1 MRTRKP
7 YVAAFAVAVLSYAAS
22 AQAQSPYGIGRSAT
36 PAEIA
41 GWNIDVD
48 RYGNNLPPGSGSVS
62 HGREVFDQQCAAC
75 HGAKGGGGLGDQLV
89 GGQGTLATPKPVR
102 TVGSYWPYA
111 PTLFDYIR
119 RAMPQNAPQ
128 SLSNDDV
135 YAVSAYILNMNGLVP
150 ADATLDAR
158 TLSAI
163 KMPNRGM
170 FVGDPRP
177 DVKNPA
183 CMSGCE
189 ETSGLAQM
197 PKR

>member
-1 MRTRKP
+1 MPMRELRI
-7 YVAAFAVAVLSYAAS
+7 AAFAVFALACTAP
-22 AQAQSPYGIGRSAT
+22 AQAQSPYGIGRAAT

-48 RYGNNLPPGSGSVS
+48 RDGNNLPPGSGTVR

-75 HGAKGGGGLGDQLV
+75 HGAKGEGGMGDQLV

-128 SLSNDDV
+128 SLNNDDV
-135 YAVSAYILNMNGLVP
+135 YAVSAYILHLNGLLPV
-150 ADATLDAR
+150 DATLDAKSLA
-158 TLSAI
+158 TV
-163 KMPNRGM
+163 KMPNRNM
-170 FVGDPRP
+170 FIEDTRP
-177 DVKNPA
+177 DVKNRA
-183 CMSGCE
+183 CMSGC
-189 ETSGLAQM
+189 
-197 PKR
+197 

>member
-1 MRTRKP
+1 MRTREI
-7 YVAAFAVAVLSYAAS
+7 YVVVLVVLVLAS
-22 AQAQSPYGIGRSAT
+22 ATTTWAQSPYGIGRAAT

-48 RYGNNLPPGSGSVS
+48 RYGNNLPLGSGSVS
-62 HGREVFDQQCAAC
+62 HGHEVFDQQCAAC
-75 HGAKGGGGLGDQLV
+75 HGAKGEGGVGDRLV
-89 GGQGTLATPKPVR
+89 GGQGTLATPRPVR

-128 SLSNDDV
+128 SLSNEDV
-135 YAVSAYILNMNGLVP
+135 YAVSAYILNLNGLLP
-150 ADATLDAR
+150 ADATLDAK
-158 TLSAI
+158 TLSTI
-163 KMPNRGM
+163 QMPNRAM

-183 CMSGCE
+183 CMSGC
-189 ETSGLAQM
+189 
-197 PKR
+197 

>member
-1 MRTRKP
+1 MPMRELRI
-7 YVAAFAVAVLSYAAS
+7 AAFVGFVLACVTS
-22 AQAQSPYGIGRSAT
+22 AQAQSPYGIGRAAT

-41 GWNIDVD
+41 GWNIDID
-48 RYGNNLPPGSGSVS
+48 RYGNNLPPGSGSVN

-75 HGAKGGGGLGDQLV
+75 HGEKGEGGVGEQLV
-89 GGQGTLATPKPVR
+89 GGQGTLATAKPVR

-128 SLSNDDV
+128 SLSNEDV
-135 YAVSAYILNMNGLVP
+135 YAVSAYILHLNGLLT
-150 ADATLDAR
+150 ADATMDAR

-163 KMPNRGM
+163 KMPNRTM

-183 CMSGCE
+183 CTTGC
-189 ETSGLAQM
+189 
-197 PKR
+197 

>member
-1 MRTRKP
+1 MRTRELCI
-7 YVAAFAVAVLSYAAS
+7 AAIAVIALACAAR
-22 AQAQSPYGIGRSAT
+22 AQAQSPYGIGRVAT

-41 GWNIDVD
+41 GWNIDID
-48 RYGNNLPPGSGSVS
+48 RYGNNLPPGSGSVG
-62 HGREVFDQQCAAC
+62 HGHEVFDQQCAVC
-75 HGAKGGGGLGDQLV
+75 HGAKGEGGIGERLV
-89 GGQGTLATPKPVR
+89 GGQGTLATPNPIV

-135 YAVSAYILNMNGLVP
+135 YAVSAYILNLNGLLP
-150 ADATLDAR
+150 ADATLDAK

-163 KMPNRGM
+163 KMPNRNM

-183 CMSGCE
+183 CMTGC
-189 ETSGLAQM
+189 
-197 PKR
+197 

>member
-1 MRTRKP
+1 MRTRER
-7 YVAAFAVAVLSYAAS
+7 YIAALAVLALAS
-22 AQAQSPYGIGRSAT
+22 APRAQAQGAYGIGRTAT

-48 RYGNNLPPGSGSVS
+48 RDGNNLPPGSGSVS
-62 HGREVFDQQCAAC
+62 HGHEVFDQQCAAC
-75 HGAKGGGGLGDQLV
+75 HGAKGEGGLGDRLV
-89 GGQGTLATPKPVR
+89 GGQGTLATPNPVR
-102 TVGSYWPYA
+102 TVGSFWPYA

-119 RAMPQNAPQ
+119 RAMPQSAPQ
-128 SLSNDDV
+128 SLDANDV
-135 YAVSAYILNMNGLVP
+135 YAVSAYILNLGGLLP

-163 KMPNRGM
+163 KMPNRNM

-183 CMSGCE
+183 CMTDC
-189 ETSGLAQM
+189 
-197 PKR
+197 

>member
-1 MRTRKP
+1 MPMRELTIAMFAF
-7 YVAAFAVAVLSYAAS
+7 AAFGCMTS
-22 AQAQSPYGIGRSAT
+22 AQAQSPYGIGRPAT
-36 PAEIA
+36 PVEVS
-41 GWNIDVD
+41 GWNIDID

-62 HGREVFDQQCAAC
+62 HGHEVFDQQCAAC
-75 HGAKGGGGLGDQLV
+75 HGANGEGAVGDRLV

-102 TVGSYWPYA
+102 TVGSFWPYA

-128 SLSNDDV
+128 SLGNDDV
-135 YAVSAYILNMNGLVP
+135 YAVSAYILSLNGLLT
-150 ADATLDAR
+150 ADATLDAK

-177 DVKNPA
+177 DVRNPD
-183 CMSGCE
+183 CSTNCG
-189 ETSGLAQM
+189 GN
-197 PKR
+197 K

>member
-1 MRTRKP
+1 MRELRI
-7 YVAAFAVAVLSYAAS
+7 AAFAAFAFTS
-22 AQAQSPYGIGRSAT
+22 ATPTQAQSPYGIGRAAT

-48 RYGNNLPPGSGSVS
+48 RDGNNLPPGSGSVS

-75 HGAKGGGGLGDQLV
+75 HGAKGEGGIGDQLV

-111 PTLFDYIR
+111 ATLFDYIR

-128 SLSNDDV
+128 SLSNEDV
-135 YAVSAYILNMNGLVP
+135 YAVSAYILNLNGLLS
-150 ADATLDAR
+150 ADARLDSNILR
-158 TLSAI
+158 AI
-163 KMPNRGM
+163 KMPNRSM
-170 FVGDPRP
+170 FVDDTRP

-183 CMSGCE
+183 CTTGC
-189 ETSGLAQM
+189 GGIGIAAH
-197 PKR
+197 R